1 VSLQTVAAH
10 PDAQK
15 GGTAKKKFG
24 DNCVSSQTVAAHP
37 DAQKGGTAKK
47 QFGDNCVSSQTV
59 AAHPDA
65 QRGGTADKKFGDNCE
80 SSQAVFNSL
89 SLAAPPMDWLGSYPE
104 ASGLA
109 PRITPT
115 GMRNLN
121 EEAVAR
127 VVATPSSPTIRASM
141 KSCRKE
147 WWQLHRHP

>member
-1 VSLQTVAAH
+1 MSLQTVAAH

-37 DAQKGGTAKK
+37 DAQKGGTA
-47 QFGDNCVSSQTV
+47 N
-59 AAHPDA
+59 
-65 QRGGTADKKFGDNCE
+65 KKFGDNCV

-89 SLAAPPMDWLGSYPE
+89 SLAAPPMDLLGSYPE

-121 EEAVAR
+121 EEAVAESGGNSIVTLDQSLNER
-127 VVATPSSPTIRASM
+127 
-141 KSCRKE
+141 SCRKE